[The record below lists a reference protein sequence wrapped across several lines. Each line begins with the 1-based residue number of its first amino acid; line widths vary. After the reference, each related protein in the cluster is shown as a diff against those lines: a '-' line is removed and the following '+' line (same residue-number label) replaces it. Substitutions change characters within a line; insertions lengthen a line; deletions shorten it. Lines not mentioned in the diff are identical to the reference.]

1 MTVNSAGD
9 LRSKVAFQRR
19 KELVT
24 DQEKSDRYGNALGEW
39 ETVIECRARLQPRL
53 GSEEVVAARL
63 QGKQPYILT
72 VRSSKASREVTP
84 AWRAYDARAGM
95 KADGV
100 TPKRLFD
107 IKSVSNVDERDQ
119 FLDFLVVQE
128 G

>member
-1 MTVNSAGD
+1 MTINSAGD

-24 DQEKSDRYGNALGEW
+24 DQEKSNRLGNALGEW
-39 ETVIECRARLQPRL
+39 ETVFECRARLQPRL

-72 VRSSKASREVTP
+72 VRSSKASRTITP

-95 KADGV
+95 RPDGV
-100 TPKRLFD
+100 TPKRIFD